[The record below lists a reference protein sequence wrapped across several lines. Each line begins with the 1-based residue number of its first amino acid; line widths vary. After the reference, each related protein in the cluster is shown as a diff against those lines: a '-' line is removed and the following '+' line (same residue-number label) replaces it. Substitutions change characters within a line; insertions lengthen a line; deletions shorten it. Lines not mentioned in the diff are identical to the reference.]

1 MAAREFELV
10 IYGATG
16 FTGLRTA
23 LYVARTYPKESLR
36 WAIAGRSIEK
46 LEQAREKITAVNPA
60 FSDLPIIKAD
70 ASSPESLS
78 AMVSRTKVILSTV
91 GPFLQYGEPLVEAC
105 VRQGTHYVDSTGE
118 FPFTNNMIRKYHKDA
133 KAKKI
138 VIVPQCG
145 FDSVPSDIGTK
156 LVVDFLR
163 KEYGVAT
170 KKVKLS
176 VTKLKGA
183 ASGGTL
189 TSVCGMLE
197 SREGGVGNLM
207 DQNQLVPDDVKDKV
221 PAARITAPCVYYDSD
236 FKKWQAYFVMSS
248 TNEKIVKRSHGLAL
262 EADGVGYGHQF
273 SYSETMSCPGFGSA
287 LVASAGMG
295 LGGAALSVG
304 PIRRLAQKY
313 LLPAPGTGPSDEF
326 IAKGYFTMEVVGEAE
341 LPENVVGEASGNEKL
356 KVVRAKATV
365 SGAEPGYSETC
376 RLLVESAMC
385 LIKEEERTF
394 RENKIQG
401 GVLTPASA
409 FGHVLVQR
417 LRERGV
423 VLEVA
428 KL

>member
-1 MAAREFELV
+1 MAAREFELI

-23 LYVARTYPKESLR
+23 LSLR

-46 LEQAREKITAVNPA
+46 LKQAREQVAAINPA
-60 FSDLPIIKAD
+60 FKDLPIIKAD

-78 AMVSRTKVILSTV
+78 AMVSKTKVVLSTV
-91 GPFLQYGEPLVEAC
+91 GPFLQYGEPLVAAC
-105 VRQGTHYVDSTGE
+105 VRHGTHYVDSTGE
-118 FPFTNNMIRKYHKDA
+118 TPFVNNMIRKYHDEA
-133 KAKKI
+133 KAKKV

-156 LVVDFLR
+156 LVVDYLR
-163 KEYGVAT
+163 KEYGLAT
-170 KKVKLS
+170 KSVKLS

-183 ASGGTL
+183 VSGGTL
-189 TSVCGMLE
+189 ASVCGILE
-197 SREGGVGNLM
+197 SREGGVGNIV
-207 DQNQLVPDDVKDKV
+207 DQNQLVPDDVKAKV
-221 PAARITAPCVYYDSD
+221 PAARITSPSVFYDYD
-236 FKKWQAYFVMSS
+236 FKKWQAYFLMSS

-287 LVASAGMG
+287 LVASVGMG

-313 LLPAPGTGPSDEF
+313 VLPAPGTGPSDES
-326 IAKGYFTMEVVGEAE
+326 IAKGYFTIEVVGEAE
-341 LPENVVGEASGNEKL
+341 LPENAVEEAEAGEQR

-365 SGAEPGYSETC
+365 SGSEPGYSETC

-401 GVLTPASA
+401 GLLTPASA

-417 LRERGV
+417 LQERGV

>member
-1 MAAREFELV
+1 MTEREFELI

-23 LYVARTYPKESLR
+23 LYVARTYPVESLR

-46 LEQAREKITAVNPA
+46 LEQVREKLVAVNPA
-60 FSDLPIIKAD
+60 LKDLPLVKAD

-78 AMVSRTKVILSTV
+78 AMVARTKVVLTTV
-91 GPFLQYGEPLVEAC
+91 GPFLQYGEPLVAAC
-105 VRQGTHYVDSTGE
+105 VQQGTHYVDSTGE
-118 FPFTNNMIRKYHKDA
+118 TPFVYNMIRKYHEEA

-138 VIVPQCG
+138 VLVPQCG

-163 KEYGVAT
+163 KEYGVPT
-170 KKVKLS
+170 RSVKLS

-189 TSVCGMLE
+189 ASACGIIE
-197 SREGGVGNLM
+197 AREGGLGGML
-207 DQNQLVPDDVKDKV
+207 DQNQLVPESVKSKV
-221 PAARITAPCVYYDSD
+221 PAARITSPTVFYDHD

-248 TNEKIVKRSHGLAL
+248 SNEKIVKRSHGLAL

-273 SYSETMSCPGFGSA
+273 SYSETMSCPGFGTA
-287 LVASAGMG
+287 LMASVGLG

-304 PIRRLAQKY
+304 PLRRLAQKY
-313 LLPAPGTGPSDEF
+313 VLPAPGTGPSDEF
-326 IAKGYFTMEVVGEAE
+326 IAKGYFTMQVIGEAE
-341 LPENVVGEASGNEKL
+341 LPENVEGDSDAQN
-356 KVVRAKATV
+356 KVVRAIATV

-401 GVLTPASA
+401 GLLTPASA

>member
-1 MAAREFELV
+1 MAAREFELI

-23 LYVARTYPKESLR
+23 LSLR

-46 LEQAREKITAVNPA
+46 LEQAREQVAAINPA
-60 FSDLPIIKAD
+60 FKDLPIIKAD

-78 AMVSRTKVILSTV
+78 AMVSKTKVVLSTV
-91 GPFLQYGEPLVEAC
+91 GPFLQYGEPLVAAC
-105 VRQGTHYVDSTGE
+105 VRHGTHYVDSTGE
-118 FPFTNNMIRKYHKDA
+118 TPFVNNMIRKYHDEA
-133 KAKKI
+133 KAKKV

-156 LVVDFLR
+156 LVVDYLR
-163 KEYGVAT
+163 KEYGLAT
-170 KKVKLS
+170 KSVKMS

-183 ASGGTL
+183 VSGGTL
-189 TSVCGMLE
+189 ASVCGILE
-197 SREGGVGNLM
+197 SREGGVGNIV
-207 DQNQLVPDDVKDKV
+207 DQNQLVPDDVKAKV
-221 PAARITAPCVYYDSD
+221 PAARITSPSVFYDYD
-236 FKKWQAYFVMSS
+236 FKKWQAYFLMSS

-287 LVASAGMG
+287 LVASVGMG

-313 LLPAPGTGPSDEF
+313 VLPAPGTGPSDES
-326 IAKGYFTMEVVGEAE
+326 IAKGYFTIEVVGEAE
-341 LPENVVGEASGNEKL
+341 LPENAVEEAEAGEQR

-365 SGAEPGYSETC
+365 SGSEPGYSETC

-401 GVLTPASA
+401 GLLTPASA

-417 LRERGV
+417 LQERGV